1 MKKKLK
7 KCRKFASSVVATTMV
22 MSTINAPLAIYASD
36 NSAQESA
43 EKIEFKTAGEDSI
56 YKGLPLFD
64 GIPAHLDAYLDVL
77 MDYIGTEGMVRY
89 ALGYRGDYQLRFGE
103 HAGNIIPGS
112 ELFGDHVQGVSTDFP
127 AIIALGQTWNQGTCK
142 KSR

>member
-77 MDYIGTEGMVRY
+77 MDYIGTEGMVR
-89 ALGYRGDYQLRFGE
+89 
-103 HAGNIIPGS
+103 
-112 ELFGDHVQGVSTDFP
+112 
-127 AIIALGQTWNQGTCK
+127 
-142 KSR
+142 